1 MDLPGWRRSQLCKRP
16 ARTEW
21 RTDICQCLALGQGK
35 VLIGAGFAELAEAVG
50 LGGPLS

>member
-1 MDLPGWRRSQLCKRP
+1 MELPGWRRSQLCKRP

-21 RTDICQCLALGQGK
+21 RRDICQCLALGK

-50 LGGPLS
+50 LGCPLS